1 MKKLSQVIRIYFYVI
16 QAVQVVVSNHRGN
29 DNVIWNVIRICAL
42 IIWRKHAFTLS
53 IGALVEWRYEKSFFN
68 FFIIRALHARRIGY
82 VSLRRIRRPSEIKY
96 RRQKSKFVDNF
107 VLHSIIFRP
116 ENMNGASK
124 RKNQKLLTDRS
135 CPL

>member
-1 MKKLSQVIRIYFYVI
+1 MGNSDLFYVI
-16 QAVQVVVSNHRGN
+16 QAVQVVVSNHRGD

-42 IIWRKHAFTLS
+42 IIWREHAFTLS
-53 IGALVEWRYEKSFFN
+53 RGARWMAIWKVFFQL
-68 FFIIRALHARRIGY
+68 FHHTRVTRSTRIEY

-107 VLHSIIFRP
+107 ALHSICILRP
-116 ENMNGASK
+116 ENMNVASK